1 MTELRQRMM
10 DAMLVRG
17 LSARTQECY
26 IEAVAR
32 MARHYHKSPD
42 LLSPAQV
49 EAYLLHLVKDRQ
61 LSYSSVNHAASASRF
76 LFEKV
81 LGRSSD
87 SALRPPMAKVPQ
99 KQPELLSREQIT
111 RLFACCTHP
120 VHRMALQT
128 LYATGLRVSEVC
140 ALRVNDRRTCPA
152 HTLPTNRSIGGR
164 HDGMRVWSGLW
175 GNAPQG
181 CGGKAA
187 PPASQRMCSM
197 PGGWRWQS
205 VGAVFLQ
212 LAHPVA
218 HGAALHSAIIIQHD
232 GVRSFQSPCRHRP

>member
-140 ALRVNDRRTCPA
+140 ALRVSDIDSAPDRMCV
-152 HTLPTNRSIGGR
+152 
-164 HDGMRVWSGLW
+164 RVV
-175 GNAPQG
+175 
-181 CGGKAA
+181 GGKGGARRAVRGGVQLQPAGAHRLGRRAAELLFALCTGGIPAGAA
-187 PPASQRMCSM
+187 PGRTDDLCGARC
-197 PGGWRWQS
+197 RTS
-205 VGAVFLQ
+205 VPDEGR
-212 LAHPVA
+212 
-218 HGAALHSAIIIQHD
+218 ALRKAL
-232 GVRSFQSPCRHRP
+232 